1 MYPGHSTIG
10 ISSRRVVVLIS
21 SNAVATGPTD
31 IGFRF
36 LDDLAFYNTHTLG
49 NWPPGISRG
58 NLWDRAEDRTYDW
71 FRDFEH
77 RNKTPLYF
85 KNPPVLR
92 GIRRIGKGPNKVQQ
106 YRAKRR
112 KLLQLMRSA

>member
-1 MYPGHSTIG
+1 MIVDSCAN
-10 ISSRRVVVLIS
+10 S
-21 SNAVATGPTD
+21 TGPTD
-31 IGFRF
+31 IGFRY
-36 LDDLAFYNTHTLG
+36 LDDLAFYNTHTLSD
-49 NWPPGISRG
+49 WPQDIVRS

-112 KLLQLMRSA
+112 KLLQLMRST

>member
-1 MYPGHSTIG
+1 MIVNSCPDS
-10 ISSRRVVVLIS
+10 
-21 SNAVATGPTD
+21 TGPTD
-31 IGFRF
+31 VGFRF
-36 LDDLAFYNTHTLG
+36 LDDLAFYSTHTLKG
-49 NWPPGISRG
+49 CPPDLVSSFLRSE
-58 NLWDRAEDRTYDW
+58 RSEDRTYDW

-77 RNKTPLYF
+77 RNKTLFYF

-112 KLLQLMRSA
+112 KLLQLMRST

>member
-1 MYPGHSTIG
+1 MSST
-10 ISSRRVVVLIS
+10 RCFRVLIITSDGMGGTAFAYDEDYACTNTQTLS
-21 SNAVATGPTD
+21 SWPTD
-31 IGFRF
+31 LIFRI
-36 LDDLAFYNTHTLG
+36 DA
-49 NWPPGISRG
+49 
-58 NLWDRAEDRTYDW
+58 RAEDRAYDW

-77 RNKTPLYF
+77 RSKSPLYL

-92 GIRRIGKGPNKVQQ
+92 VIRRISKGPNKVQQ

>member
-1 MYPGHSTIG
+1 M
-10 ISSRRVVVLIS
+10 
-21 SNAVATGPTD
+21 PTD
-31 IGFRF
+31 TTGAEFCYV
-36 LDDLAFYNTHTLG
+36 DDLAFYERHTI
-49 NWPPGISRG
+49 NSWPTDIASPR
-58 NLWDRAEDRTYDW
+58 LWDRAEDRTYDW

-77 RNKTPLYF
+77 RSKSTLYL

-92 GIRRIGKGPNKVQQ
+92 GIRRISKGPNKVQQ